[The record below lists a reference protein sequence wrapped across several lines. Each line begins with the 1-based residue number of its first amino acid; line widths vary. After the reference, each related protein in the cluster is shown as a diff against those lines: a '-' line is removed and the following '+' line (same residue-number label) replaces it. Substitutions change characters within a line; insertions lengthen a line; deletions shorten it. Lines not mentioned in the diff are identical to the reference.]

1 MFKIKKQIILSVLLI
16 FTLLL
21 ATTNGLASGG
31 DIPTEPIKYKTEVR
45 VKLLPSGTSFM
56 ATLKGN
62 YEIINLDDLSLVPY
76 VTSVKFSIVS
86 GKVSIAVTD
95 GETVTSSKG
104 FSINEFIENETN
116 EVEISKILTA
126 NGVANARYRGSFEI
140 LPAQTVPLLINRL
153 GMENY
158 LRGVVPSEMP
168 ASWPIEA
175 LKAQAIAARSYA
187 YTQTQNAKPGS
198 YLEMT
203 VSSQVYGGITKETA
217 RSNLAVKDTA
227 DMYATYNNIPIQAFF
242 HSSSGGHTENSENVW
257 INKVPYI
264 RAVIDSYDKHPK
276 NTHYGWETT
285 GQATTISQKLKLTSN
300 QVLTGIKIIERGP
313 SNSAKQVSASVYD
326 RTTKTSSNINIVSNL
341 ISSPD
346 SLRSFFGTSLKSIK
360 FNIYSDSEVKI
371 KMADGSEKKST
382 TLMGYKLQEANG
394 STTYIED
401 LNLPV
406 KTISESVTVKTRPAT
421 YRFKGDGWGH
431 MLGMSQW
438 GAYGMAEAGFTYDQI
453 IKHYYTGVEVKK
465 LGN

>member
-1 MFKIKKQIILSVLLI
+1 L
-16 FTLLL
+16 TLLL
-21 ATTNGLASGG
+21 SSTNGLASGG
-31 DIPTEPIKYKTEVR
+31 DTPSDPINYKTEVR
-45 VKLLPSGTSFM
+45 VKLLPSGTSFI
-56 ATLKGN
+56 ATLKGS
-62 YEIINLDDLSLVPY
+62 YEIINLDDHSLVPY
-76 VTSVKFSIVS
+76 FTSVKFSIVN
-86 GKVSIAVTD
+86 GKVSVAVVD
-95 GETVTSSKG
+95 GETFTSSLG
-104 FSINEFIENETN
+104 FSINEITENDTN

-126 NGVANARYRGSFEI
+126 NGLANARYRGSFEV

-187 YTQTQNAKPGS
+187 YTQTQNSKPGS

-203 VSSQVYGGITKETA
+203 VSSQVYGGINKETA
-217 RSNLAVKDTA
+217 RSNLAVKETA
-227 DMYATYNNIPIQAFF
+227 DLYATHNNVPIHAFF

-257 INKVPYI
+257 TGTVPYI
-264 RAVIDSYDKHPK
+264 RAVIDPYDKHPK
-276 NTHYGWETT
+276 NTHYGWESIS
-285 GQATTISQKLKLTSN
+285 QATAISKKLKLTNN
-300 QVLTGIKIIERGP
+300 QVLTGIKVIERGP

-326 RTTKTSSNINIVSNL
+326 KTTKTSTNINVVSKF

-346 SLRSFFGTSLKSIK
+346 SLRSFFGTPSLKSIK
-360 FNIYSDSEVKI
+360 FNVYSDTEVKI
-371 KMADGSEKKST
+371 KMADGSEKKTSAI
-382 TLMGYKLQEANG
+382 MGYKLQEADG
-394 STTYIED
+394 STSYIED

-406 KTISESVTVKTRPAT
+406 RKSTETVTVKTSPSS

-465 LGN
+465 LEN

>member
-1 MFKIKKQIILSVLLI
+1 MAKIKNRIILSVLLI

-21 ATTNGLASGG
+21 STTNGLASGG
-31 DIPTEPIKYKTEVR
+31 ETPSDPIKYKTEVR
-45 VKLLPSGTSFM
+45 VKLLPSGTSFI
-56 ATLKGN
+56 ATLKGS
-62 YEIINLDDLSLVPY
+62 YEIVNLDDYSLVPY
-76 VTSVKFSIVS
+76 LSSVKFSIVN
-86 GKVSIAVTD
+86 GKVSLTVGD
-95 GETVTSSKG
+95 GETFTSTKG
-104 FSINEFIENETN
+104 FSLNELIENETN

-126 NGVANARYRGSFEI
+126 SGVANARYRGSFEV

-168 ASWPIEA
+168 ASWPMEA

-187 YTQTQNAKPGS
+187 YTQTQYNDPGV

-203 VSSQVYGGITKETA
+203 VASQVYGGINKETA
-217 RSNLAVKDTA
+217 RSNLAVKETA
-227 DMYATYNNIPIQAFF
+227 DMYATHNNVPIHAFF

-257 INKVPYI
+257 TSKVPYI
-264 RAVIDSYDKHPK
+264 RAVIDPYDKHPK
-276 NTHYGWETT
+276 NSHYGWETT
-285 GQATTISQKLKLTSN
+285 GQATTISQKLKLKSN
-300 QVLTGIKIIERGP
+300 QILTGIKIIERGP

-326 RTTKTSSNINIVSNL
+326 KTTKTSSNINIVSNL

-360 FNIYSDSEVKI
+360 FNVYSDSEVKI
-371 KMADGSEKKST
+371 KMADGSEEKST
-382 TLMGYKLQEANG
+382 TLLGYKIQEADG

-406 KTISESVTVKTRPAT
+406 KTSTETVTVKTRPSS

-438 GAYGMAEAGFTYDQI
+438 GAYGMADAGFTYDQI
-453 IKHYYTGVEVKK
+453 IKHYYTGVEIKK
-465 LGN
+465 MEN